1 MRLEI
6 DEIMKRGSASM
17 AWENGLAFGRLSSGF
32 CCRMA
37 IEPNVNREAV
47 SLQENLNGLQ
57 ALFFSIPTDFPPD
70 ERENT
75 PNTRRYTK

>member
-6 DEIMKRGSASM
+6 SEMMKWSAAGL

-32 CCRMA
+32 CRRMA
-37 IEPNVNREAV
+37 IEPNVNRGAV
-47 SLQENLNGLQ
+47 SLQEILNGLQ